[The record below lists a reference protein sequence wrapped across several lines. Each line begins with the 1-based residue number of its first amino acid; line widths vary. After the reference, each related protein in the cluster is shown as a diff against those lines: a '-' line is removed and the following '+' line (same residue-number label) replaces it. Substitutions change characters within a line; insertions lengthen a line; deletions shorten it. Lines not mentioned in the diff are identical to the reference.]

1 MKTNTI
7 FCWMLFFNWF
17 NLQQDNDSMFVR
29 YAIQYKIVTLLDEHG
44 STVKLLC
51 GGMMSKNDKLA
62 KAFSVFSWSFLT
74 INQWYSWQRWSQAE
88 STLSYG
94 KNTTIDRKLKV
105 LLTSNDTF
113 SSSRSVVERMGVMR
127 CGWMLILEQ
136 NRDFHAKKNA
146 NTTNKGWKW
155 KRCITHKWNF
165 QSLLTLITYLC
176 TIQNQL
182 WLT

>member
-29 YAIQYKIVTLLDEHG
+29 YAIQYSIQICYVIGWTWEYCQVVMWRND
-44 STVKLLC
+44 VKEWQSCESFL
-51 GGMMSKNDKLA
+51 
-62 KAFSVFSWSFLT
+62 VFSWSFLT
-74 INQWYSWQRWSQAE
+74 TNQWYSWQRWSQAE

-113 SSSRSVVERMGVMR
+113 SSSRSVVERMRVMR

-165 QSLLTLITYLC
+165 QSLLTLITY
-176 TIQNQL
+176 
-182 WLT
+182 